1 MIIDVLSEEAR
12 PTMVTPTLLS
22 SQLRTPG
29 VPICL
34 SMLGDIAEVFVIG

>member
-1 MIIDVLSEEAR
+1 
-12 PTMVTPTLLS
+12 MVTPTLLS
-22 SQLRTPG
+22 PQLKTPACG